1 MAKERVQVQGLGRQ
15 TPSIR
20 PTIQGVGSFNI
31 ATPTA
36 PRPLV
41 PQSNKLIDL
50 ANTLKAGQGLLQ
62 QYGLAAQQEA
72 EIFEDELSRKALKKY
87 RRCSRRRKESWTS
100 KYVEERWGG

>member
-36 PRPLV
+36 PMPPV
-41 PQSNKLIDL
+41 PQSNKLIEL
-50 ANTLKAGQGLLQ
+50 ANTLKASQGLLQ
-62 QYGLAAQQEA
+62 QYGMAAEQEA
-72 EIFEDELSRKALKKY
+72 D
-87 RRCSRRRKESWTS
+87 
-100 KYVEERWGG
+100 V